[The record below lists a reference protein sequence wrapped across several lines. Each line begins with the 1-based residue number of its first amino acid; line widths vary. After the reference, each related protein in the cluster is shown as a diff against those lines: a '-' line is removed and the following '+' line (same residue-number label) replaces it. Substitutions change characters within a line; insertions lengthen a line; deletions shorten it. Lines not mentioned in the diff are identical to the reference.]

1 MLTILRMELVLNELD
16 EYVVPSSLSR
26 TRRRSYRR
34 LRADAAPKCSTLFRE

>member
-26 TRRRSYRR
+26 TQTAQLSQ
-34 LRADAAPKCSTLFRE
+34 AEG